1 MSPFSGRSRPCTT
14 KAVGEVLKSSSSRHE
29 AEPKGIAKRSCRF
42 ALLSLVVSFLTL
54 AASELARARGGGLDS
69 LGCHNDRKQGEYHCH
84 RGELAG
90 QSFPSKAEAEET
102 LRGGPPI
109 SSRKSPSS
117 DAYNRKLYGGWIDQD
132 GDCQNTRHE
141 VLIAESTV
149 PVTLDAKGCR
159 VVSGRWHDPYTGR
172 VFTDPRR
179 LDIDHFIP
187 LAEVHR
193 SGGHAWTPAQRR
205 QYANDLFHPDTLIAV
220 SASANRSK
228 GDRDPR
234 PLAPAEPG
242 VSLRVPEGLGR
253 PEASL
258 GSRSGPDGESVR
270 GRKPLSETPR
280 DECIRVNRFRP
291 LQSSGA
297 SGCPMMRR
305 RRPR

>member
-1 MSPFSGRSRPCTT
+1 MTPTR
-14 KAVGEVLKSSSSRHE
+14 SSRSHFGDE

-54 AASELARARGGGLDS
+54 AASELARAHGGGLDS

-90 QSFPSKAEAEET
+90 QSFASKAEAQET

-109 SSRKSPSS
+109 PSRKSPSS

-159 VVSGRWHDPYTGR
+159 VVSGRWQDPYTGR

-205 QYANDLFHPDTLIAV
+205 QYANDLSHPDTLIAV

-228 GDRDPR
+228 GDRDPVHWLPPNR
-234 PLAPAEPG
+234 AYRCGYLKAWVDLKRHWGLAADPVENQFVAESPCLKHPG
-242 VSLRVPEGLGR
+242 TSAFE
-253 PEASL
+253 
-258 GSRSGPDGESVR
+258 
-270 GRKPLSETPR
+270 
-280 DECIRVNRFRP
+280 
-291 LQSSGA
+291 
-297 SGCPMMRR
+297 
-305 RRPR
+305 